1 MLTKRNSH
9 PRTHRP
15 FLCRGPLPTSPRS
28 NPSFADARKRPR
40 GRSELEQNGS
50 AAPPRKCTCKAH
62 TSLNHARAGPLSSSR
77 PPGPGRSST
86 LSGPRTPWRRSAWRL
101 DNTSGGAGGHD
112 GVYLVH
118 LVGCGG
124 LGWCGLARAGKVMSW
139 PLTGSGACLSRAGSV
154 IQAWRFP
161 RGWIRG
167 VGATWVSNAPM
178 LVLYERATC
187 QTGRSVED
195 VRCTR
200 RRIRCIYQSFVYSST
215 DRHQPRWILSRD
227 TPFPMKRSTPQR
239 QRRKSRCHSTKGP
252 SAASS

>member
-124 LGWCGLARAGKVMSW
+124 LGWCGLARAGKVKSW
-139 PLTGSGACLSRAGSV
+139 LLTGLGACLSRAGSV
-154 IQAWRFP
+154 IQAWRFFVAGFGVSAR
-161 RGWIRG
+161 RGLVMLRCWCCMNGQLVRQGGASKMFDARG
-167 VGATWVSNAPM
+167 VAYAASTRVSSIH
-178 LVLYERATC
+178 LQIVISLGGSSQE
-187 QTGRSVED
+187 
-195 VRCTR
+195 TR
-200 RRIRCIYQSFVYSST
+200 RSQ
-215 DRHQPRWILSRD
+215 
-227 TPFPMKRSTPQR
+227 
-239 QRRKSRCHSTKGP
+239 
-252 SAASS
+252 